1 VFPPPDRILARAV
14 ARLPNRFRRPG
25 ACWVNPD
32 GSALD
37 SFLEAPVIGP
47 EGALYFVDILNGRI
61 HRWSGGE
68 IAAVAAYDGQPNG
81 LKFARDGRLHVADFK
96 NGLMQCDVSSGSMA
110 PLLERAGEEGFKGLN
125 DLIFDRAGR
134 LFFTDQRNTGLQV
147 PTGRVYRLD
156 GDRILRL
163 LLSNVPS
170 PNGIALSPDDRVLYL
185 AVICANQVWRTR
197 LDAAGRIG
205 KVGVYVQLAGR
216 SGGPDGI
223 AVDERGNLVVAQIGS
238 GIVWLFGALGE
249 PLLRIDCTEGR
260 MPSNI
265 AFGGPERRTLYITE
279 AESGTILA
287 AEMPYPGAE
296 VAASGLEAAT
306 RRRTGKHWGGHHEI
320 NPLRRTRRR
329 EAGND

>member
-1 VFPPPDRILARAV
+1 VFPPAKSIGQPSH
-14 ARLPNRFRRPG
+14 G
-25 ACWVNPD
+25 A
-32 GSALD
+32 GR
-37 SFLEAPVIGP
+37 APVGTDDRRVQEGVQRAAVRVDP
-47 EGALYFVDILNGRI
+47 GGAGADGALYFFDVLNGRI
-61 HRWSGGE
+61 HRWSGGK

-96 NGLMQCDVSSGSMA
+96 NGLMLCDVSSGSVA
-110 PLLERAGEEGFKGLN
+110 PLLERAGEEEFKGLN

-134 LFFTDQRNTGLQV
+134 LFFTDQGNTGLRN
-147 PTGRVYRLD
+147 PIGRVYRLD
-156 GDRILRL
+156 GDGNLRL

-185 AVICANQVWRTR
+185 AVTCANQVWWTR
-197 LDAAGRIG
+197 LDAAGHIG

-216 SGGPDGI
+216 SGGLDGI

-249 PLLRIDCTEGR
+249 PLLLIDCAEGR

-265 AFGGPERRTLYITE
+265 AFGALEHRTLYITE

-287 AEMPYPGAE
+287 AEVPYPGAE
-296 VAASGLEAAT
+296 VAGSGLETANRQALG
-306 RRRTGKHWGGHHEI
+306 RTS
-320 NPLRRTRRR
+320 
-329 EAGND
+329 